1 MYVAAK
7 EFSRN
12 LASLQSRAI
21 LIPFRDLSGNPVLC
35 LTLLCFW
42 APQRTLS
49 LTVHHSLITS
59 RVSVPEQALRV
70 LYSKERK
77 TNWPGICKI
86 NTVHDRTHSIHTGGT
101 GILPKP
107 RLFLHIH
114 LECFQRH
121 FRNPYPQY
129 TLALYLQSSSSWGDM
144 SLISRI
150 SLFTQIFNFTSWH
163 RIYFVLLLL

>member
-1 MYVAAK
+1 MYVVIK

-12 LASLQSRAI
+12 LASLQFRSI
-21 LIPFRDLSGNPVLC
+21 LIPFKDLSGNPVLC

-49 LTVHHSLITS
+49 STVHPSLITS
-59 RVSVPEQALRV
+59 KVAGSEQALRV

-77 TNWPGICKI
+77 TNWPGVCRI

-101 GILPKP
+101 SILPKP

-114 LECFQRH
+114 LECFQRRL
-121 FRNPYPQY
+121 RNPYPQY
-129 TLALYLQSSSSWGDM
+129 TLCTILTKLFFMRRHG
-144 SLISRI
+144 LISRI
-150 SLFTQIFNFTSWH
+150 CLFTQIFNFTSWH